1 MEENQNEQ
9 TVDNGNELQGQVTEI
24 QPVEETQ
31 ETSAV
36 ATIDLEAL
44 QQEQNY
50 LMGTL
55 GALGAALVGAILWA
69 VVTVATEHQIGYMA
83 LAIGLMVGFAN
94 RFLGK
99 GMELKFGI
107 TGALLALV
115 GCVLGNIFSLI
126 GFVAQELGVG
136 YFDALS
142 FIDFGLIPDA
152 MMEAFSP
159 IDLLFYGIA
168 MYEGFK
174 FSFRVVETE
183 ENA

>member
-1 MEENQNEQ
+1 MEENQNKQ
-9 TVDNGNELQGQVTEI
+9 TVEHTDELQPQETAELTS
-24 QPVEETQ
+24 EETQ
-31 ETSAV
+31 EVIEIPTLDVES
-36 ATIDLEAL
+36 LK
-44 QQEQNY
+44 QEQNY
-50 LMGTL
+50 LLGTL
-55 GALGAALVGAILWA
+55 GAAGAALIGAILWA
-69 VVTVATEHQIGYMA
+69 AVTVATEHQIGYMA
-83 LAIGLMVGFAN
+83 LAIGLMVGFSN

-107 TGALLALV
+107 TGALLALI
-115 GCVLGNIFSLI
+115 GCVLGNVFSLI
-126 GFVAQELGVG
+126 GFVAKELGIG

-152 MMEAFSP
+152 MLEAFSP

-174 FSFRVVETE
+174 FSFRVLETQ